1 MWIEKLAVIVRVHA
15 NISSILSCKDL
26 TLFKSNVPFKCMAVR
41 GKNIYLPY
49 FCWILMQTW
58 AKSLFENNEH
68 NFGNSTQI
76 IWNNYNL
83 KYRRI
88 ILYLD
93 RMIKRN
99 TLFVCQLSY
108 ETIVNPVDLNG
119 KYRNRESI
127 YISETNLYPNGKQRT
142 LYEL

>member
-1 MWIEKLAVIVRVHA
+1 MQTYPQYFLGKV
-15 NISSILSCKDL
+15 SKDL
-26 TLFKSNVPFKCMAVR
+26 TLFKSNVSFKCMT
-41 GKNIYLPY
+41 GKDIYLPY
-49 FCWILMQTW
+49 FCWILMQTYW
-58 AKSLFENNEH
+58 AKSPFQNNEH

-83 KYRRI
+83 KYRRT

-108 ETIVNPVDLNG
+108 ETIVNHVDLDG
-119 KYRNRESI
+119 RYRNRESI

-142 LYEL
+142 LEL